1 MWTNR
6 TAILFLFTTFATGLC
21 GSFFFPLS
29 SLFMVE
35 ALNATPAMLSA
46 FLVLSV
52 FSSVV
57 VSQFIAY
64 RSDRGWKRKQIL
76 LVSFFGYLVTVLG
89 FSFIRDYY
97 LAVAVSVVFGSV
109 TGAIYGQAFALARE
123 YADRYLNDQATT
135 FLSTLRAGM
144 ALAWVFGPPIAFIIK
159 AEYGFS
165 ATFLMS
171 AGMIVVTIAIVF
183 FFLPDGEMKEEKVED
198 APTAIPWYQRASVV
212 LFCLSM
218 LMTFFANGLYL
229 TAMPLYITKE
239 LGLSESLPGT
249 FLGIAALC
257 EIPIMLAAG
266 WLAAKYGGNRVV
278 GVALVCGMVFFI
290 GIIKA
295 TEVWQLIAM
304 QVCNGIFVGITAS
317 LGMVILQD
325 MMKDQL
331 GVASTLFSN
340 VLQGS
345 TLLASISIGI
355 VGGMYN
361 YYSTFYL
368 SLGGTV
374 LGLVFLAMAAL
385 RNRSTRGI
393 APAY

>member
-1 MWTNR
+1 
-6 TAILFLFTTFATGLC
+6 
-21 GSFFFPLS
+21 
-29 SLFMVE
+29 
-35 ALNATPAMLSA
+35 
-46 FLVLSV
+46 
-52 FSSVV
+52 
-57 VSQFIAY
+57 
-64 RSDRGWKRKQIL
+64 
-76 LVSFFGYLVTVLG
+76 
-89 FSFIRDYY
+89 
-97 LAVAVSVVFGSV
+97 
-109 TGAIYGQAFALARE
+109 
-123 YADRYLNDQATT
+123 
-135 FLSTLRAGM
+135 
-144 ALAWVFGPPIAFIIK
+144 
-159 AEYGFS
+159 
-165 ATFLMS
+165 
-171 AGMIVVTIAIVF
+171 
-183 FFLPDGEMKEEKVED
+183 
-198 APTAIPWYQRASVV
+198 
-212 LFCLSM
+212 
-218 LMTFFANGLYL
+218 
-229 TAMPLYITKE
+229 MPLYITKE

-304 QVCNGIFVGITAS
+304 QICNGIFVGITAS

-385 RNRSTRGI
+385 RNRSTCGI

>member
-64 RSDRGWKRKQIL
+64 RSDRGWKRKRIL
-76 LVSFFGYLVTVLG
+76 LVSFCGYLVTVLG

-97 LAVAVSVVFGSV
+97 LAVAISVVFGSV

-123 YADRYLNDQATT
+123 YADRHLNDQATT

-304 QVCNGIFVGITAS
+304 QICNGIFVGITAS

>member
-64 RSDRGWKRKQIL
+64 RSDRGWKRKRIL
-76 LVSFFGYLVTVLG
+76 LVSFCGYLVTVLG

-97 LAVAVSVVFGSV
+97 LAVAISVVFGSV

-123 YADRYLNDQATT
+123 YADRHLNDQATT

-171 AGMIVVTIAIVF
+171 AGMIVITIAIVF

-198 APTAIPWYQRASVV
+198 AATAIPWYQRASVV

-304 QVCNGIFVGITAS
+304 QICNGIFVGITAS

-374 LGLVFLAMAAL
+374 LGLVFLGMAAL

>member
-57 VSQFIAY
+57 VSQCIAY
-64 RSDRGWKRKQIL
+64 RSDRGWKRKRIL
-76 LVSFFGYLVTVLG
+76 LVSFCGYLVTVLG

-97 LAVAVSVVFGSV
+97 LAVAISVVFGSV

-123 YADRYLNDQATT
+123 YADRHLNDQATT

-171 AGMIVVTIAIVF
+171 AGMIVITIAIVF

-198 APTAIPWYQRASVV
+198 SPTAIPWYQRASVV

-304 QVCNGIFVGITAS
+304 QICNGIFVGITAS

>member
-64 RSDRGWKRKQIL
+64 RSDRGWKRKRIL
-76 LVSFFGYLVTVLG
+76 LVSFCGYLVTVLG

-97 LAVAVSVVFGSV
+97 LAVAISVVFGSV

-123 YADRYLNDQATT
+123 YADRHLNDQATT

-218 LMTFFANGLYL
+218 LMTF
-229 TAMPLYITKE
+229 
-239 LGLSESLPGT
+239 
-249 FLGIAALC
+249 
-257 EIPIMLAAG
+257 
-266 WLAAKYGGNRVV
+266 
-278 GVALVCGMVFFI
+278 
-290 GIIKA
+290 
-295 TEVWQLIAM
+295 
-304 QVCNGIFVGITAS
+304 
-317 LGMVILQD
+317 
-325 MMKDQL
+325 
-331 GVASTLFSN
+331 
-340 VLQGS
+340 
-345 TLLASISIGI
+345 LL
-355 VGGMYN
+355 
-361 YYSTFYL
+361 
-368 SLGGTV
+368 
-374 LGLVFLAMAAL
+374 MAC
-385 RNRSTRGI
+385 T
-393 APAY
+393 

>member
-35 ALNATPAMLSA
+35 ALSATPAMLSA

-64 RSDRGWKRKQIL
+64 HSDRGWKRKQIL
-76 LVSFFGYLVTVLG
+76 VVSFCGYLVTVFG

-97 LAVAVSVVFGSV
+97 LAVAISVVFGSV

-123 YADRYLNDQATT
+123 YADRHLHDQATT

-165 ATFLMS
+165 TTFLIS
-171 AGMIVVTIAIVF
+171 AGMIAITIAVVF
-183 FFLPDGEMKEEKVED
+183 FFLPNGDMKEEKVEE
-198 APTAIPWYQRASVV
+198 APVAIPWYQRASVV

-218 LMTFFANGLYL
+218 LMAFFANGLYL

-239 LGLSESLPGT
+239 LELSESLPGA

-266 WLAAKYGGNRVV
+266 WLAAKYGGDRVV
-278 GVALVCGMVFFI
+278 GIAMICGMVFFI

>member
-6 TAILFLFTTFATGLC
+6 TAMLFLFTTFATGLC

-64 RSDRGWKRKQIL
+64 HSDRGWKRKQIL
-76 LVSFFGYLVTVLG
+76 LISFSGYLVTVLG

-97 LAVAVSVVFGSV
+97 LAVAISVVFGSV

-123 YADRYLNDQATT
+123 YADKYLNDQATT

-165 ATFLMS
+165 TTFLMS
-171 AGMIVVTIAIVF
+171 AGMIVLTIAIVF
-183 FFLPDGEMKEEKVED
+183 FFLPDGEMKEEKEEETSITV
-198 APTAIPWYQRASVV
+198 PWYQRASVV

-218 LMTFFANGLYL
+218 LMAFFANGLYL

-239 LGLSESLPGT
+239 LELSESLPGT

-304 QVCNGIFVGITAS
+304 QICNGIFVGITAS

-345 TLLASISIGI
+345 TMLASISIGI

-385 RNRSTRGI
+385 RNRNARPI